1 MFLSGGAMNGSKRRA
16 RVAAL
21 DAVRGFAIV
30 AMIVA
35 HAIPFTR
42 AVTPQPVLAGEALLN
57 DVASPLFAFVIGATL
72 ALNIGGLPRT
82 ERTRFRIQTA
92 IKAAALIVLGFSLD
106 LVEAH
111 VAVVLDYL
119 GAAMLVA
126 IPLLFCST
134 RTLLAITAALCVAG
148 PLITDA
154 ARQATF
160 AVPGLAFPVTPITV
174 VLDWLALG
182 ESYRVLGLLP
192 LLLLGIVVA
201 RWVGAADVSTPAV
214 PGDAPARLE
223 ARTRPARVAVIV
235 AIGVALFAASVPWRE
250 IAVADGTYTSGS
262 YPDLLRDLGLTL
274 LAYGV
279 ITLLI
284 DGTRGRM
291 QRAARVVLRPL
302 SAQGEM
308 ALSVYAL
315 HVLVL
320 AAIWASPIGADDGGW
335 VGTMRGWLITAALL
349 VGCAVFAILWSRVL
363 GTGPLERVIGV
374 VSGRHPIGRRT
385 AEPQR
390 DPVEASVRTGSDDAH
405 G

>member
-1 MFLSGGAMNGSKRRA
+1 MNGSKRRA

-30 AMIVA
+30 AMIIA

-42 AVTPQPVLAGEALLN
+42 AVTPQSVLAGEALLN

-154 ARQATF
+154 ARQAAF
-160 AVPGLAFPVTPITV
+160 AVPGLVYPVTPITV

-182 ESYRVLGLLP
+182 ESYRVLASEFGCRDILLD
-192 LLLLGIVVA
+192 
-201 RWVGAADVSTPAV
+201 RTEEYCRVGELVT
-214 PGDAPARLE
+214 
-223 ARTRPARVAVIV
+223 
-235 AIGVALFAASVPWRE
+235 ALASVTGSGSSTVTPWRCPSH
-250 IAVADGTYTSGS
+250 AG
-262 YPDLLRDLGLTL
+262 
-274 LAYGV
+274 
-279 ITLLI
+279 
-284 DGTRGRM
+284 
-291 QRAARVVLRPL
+291 
-302 SAQGEM
+302 
-308 ALSVYAL
+308 
-315 HVLVL
+315 
-320 AAIWASPIGADDGGW
+320 ASRSWDDS
-335 VGTMRGWLITAALL
+335 TIR
-349 VGCAVFAILWSRVL
+349 
-363 GTGPLERVIGV
+363 
-374 VSGRHPIGRRT
+374 
-385 AEPQR
+385 
-390 DPVEASVRTGSDDAH
+390 
-405 G
+405 